1 MVCKRIFCC
10 SKCRQKHETE
20 AHEISEIIAHKNSQK
35 CSLCKGYPTL
45 RLELVNDFDFLTH
58 LCHHHLPLHCR
69 KCSKV
74 NNGKFLFFTI
84 RFLFFIIFFSA
95 KEFKTAND
103 FRDKSKCVNT
113 SENCRLEI
121 LENDLKNLKMTSFYG
136 SNKNLSDVNYVTAS
150 GNLDSDT
157 EKLSDN
163 NQSSAPAG
171 EPATK
176 CHLWH
181 HKSTHLY
188 KSSVSIKNSSESMI
202 SDSVLSLRN
211 CSSILHAS
219 STNHT
224 IYKSNSPNDATE
236 NIVRQTSTPMHQ
248 NMKIV
253 RTPDSI
259 TCSCSA
265 SSSVCHMSSINGD
278 NSSESDTSPG
288 LQIEAK

>member
-1 MVCKRIFCC
+1 
-10 SKCRQKHETE
+10 
-20 AHEISEIIAHKNSQK
+20 
-35 CSLCKGYPTL
+35 
-45 RLELVNDFDFLTH
+45 
-58 LCHHHLPLHCR
+58 
-69 KCSKV
+69 
-74 NNGKFLFFTI
+74 
-84 RFLFFIIFFSA
+84 
-95 KEFKTAND
+95 
-103 FRDKSKCVNT
+103 
-113 SENCRLEI
+113 
-121 LENDLKNLKMTSFYG
+121 MTSFYG

-150 GNLDSDT
+150 GNLDTDT
-157 EKLSDN
+157 ERLNGN
-163 NQSSAPAG
+163 NCGLLALAG
-171 EPATK
+171 DTTSK

-181 HKSTHLY
+181 HKSSTHLY
-188 KSSVSIKNSSESMI
+188 KSSVSIKNSSESMT

-224 IYKSNSPNDATE
+224 IYKSNSPNDATK

-259 TCSCSA
+259 TCSCST

-288 LQIEAK
+288 VQIELK